1 MERYFSRGLWVAT
14 LAALLYFSGVACPE
28 ASKGITNPFDGR
40 ANLVS
45 QGKTLFNIHCAH
57 CHGPNAVQGE
67 RKRDLR
73 RLSRRYQDRMPAVF
87 YQTVTTGRAAKGM
100 PSWKG
105 ALEDET
111 LWTIFT
117 FLETVQMT
125 P

>member
-1 MERYFSRGLWVAT
+1 M
-14 LAALLYFSGVACPE
+14 
-28 ASKGITNPFDGR
+28 
-40 ANLVS
+40 
-45 QGKTLFNIHCAH
+45 IHCSR

-73 RLSRRYQDRMPAVF
+73 RLSQRYQDRMPAVF

-105 ALEDET
+105 ILNDET

-117 FLETVQMT
+117 FLETVQLM